1 VSALLFDENLSRRL
15 VPALSDVYPESTH
28 VRLCGLGGATD
39 RAVFTFARD
48 QGYIIVSRDADFEA
62 LSVGG
67 APPKV
72 IVLRIPDGP
81 AAVVEGVLRRQPQI
95 HGAGQR
101 PAVGRKTARATCFR
115 DGT

>member
-15 VPALSDVYPESTH
+15 VPALSDLYPESTH

-62 LSVGG
+62 LSVASG

-81 AAVVEGVLRRQPQI
+81 PAVAEGVLRRHALDVEHFVADPS
-95 HGAGQR
+95 
-101 PAVGRKTARATCFR
+101 TTCLIL
-115 DGT
+115 G